1 MAKKLIHKPRCSS
14 CPYYGIYSGSAAK
27 KMGGVFLQAGC
38 RYCSGGKKIRK
49 FRLSDPKVYIP
60 SWCPRHKIPAEMRV
74 YCYKDTNTWY
84 INFLFERDGTH
95 RSPSG
100 YEYAVR
106 HACSTELTAKEFYK
120 LTEQMLIH
128 DILGFNVWTNEVIE
142 IDDGLIPYY
151 FYVCE
156 HGVEVLAYFDRDKAL
171 KNKLV
176 RPDLDESGTD

>member
-1 MAKKLIHKPRCSS
+1 MQHRIDS
-14 CPYYGIYSGSAAK
+14 
-27 KMGGVFLQAGC
+27 Q
-38 RYCSGGKKIRK
+38 
-49 FRLSDPKVYIP
+49 
-60 SWCPRHKIPAEMRV
+60 RV
-74 YCYKDTNTWY
+74 Y
-84 INFLFERDGTH
+84 E
-95 RSPSG
+95 
-100 YEYAVR
+100 
-106 HACSTELTAKEFYK
+106 